1 MEYLL
6 LIVIAVIA
14 SLLDDKIR
22 GKKKVPPPTLPHD
35 IPKPTT
41 KVERRE
47 EGARFEIPPM
57 RNVPQEVQPAIDT
70 GVLRAQE
77 EMRAAWEEARR
88 EEERQRRRHREEE
101 QRRAAAEKAAA
112 AVFARR
118 RVPHRI
124 LPQITPAAMQQAVV
138 MAEVLGKPLSLR
150 RR

>member
-22 GKKKVPPPTLPHD
+22 GKKKVPPPTLPHE

-47 EGARFEIPPM
+47 EGARFKIPPM
-57 RNVPQEVQPAIDT
+57 RNVPQEVQPTIDA

-88 EEERQRRRHREEE
+88 EEERQRRRRREEE
-101 QRRAAAEKAAA
+101 QRRAAGEKAAA
-112 AVFARR
+112 VSARR

>member
-88 EEERQRRRHREEE
+88 EEERQRRRRREEE

>member
-14 SLLDDKIR
+14 SLLDDKLR
-22 GKKKVPPPTLPHD
+22 GKKKVPPPTLPHE

>member
-22 GKKKVPPPTLPHD
+22 GKKKVPPPTLPHE

-47 EGARFEIPPM
+47 EEARFEIPPM

>member
-57 RNVPQEVQPAIDT
+57 RNVPQEVQPTIDA
-70 GVLRAQE
+70 GVLHAQE
-77 EMRAAWEEARR
+77 EMRAAWEAARR
-88 EEERQRRRHREEE
+88 EEERQRRRRREEE

-112 AVFARR
+112 LSARR

>member
-1 MEYLL
+1 MEDLL

-22 GKKKVPPPTLPHD
+22 GKKKVPPPTLPHE

>member
-22 GKKKVPPPTLPHD
+22 GKKKVPPPTLPHE

-88 EEERQRRRHREEE
+88 EEERQRRRRREEE

>member
-1 MEYLL
+1 MAYLL

-22 GKKKVPPPTLPHD
+22 GKKKVPPPTLPHE

-88 EEERQRRRHREEE
+88 EEERQRRRRREEE

>member
-22 GKKKVPPPTLPHD
+22 GKKKVPPPTLPHE

-88 EEERQRRRHREEE
+88 EERQRRRRREEE

>member
-22 GKKKVPPPTLPHD
+22 GKKKVPPPTLPHE

-88 EEERQRRRHREEE
+88 EEERQRRRRREEE
-101 QRRAAAEKAAA
+101 QRRAAAEKAA
-112 AVFARR
+112 VSARR

>member
-77 EMRAAWEEARR
+77 EMRAAGEEARR
-88 EEERQRRRHREEE
+88 EEERQRRRRREEE

>member
-22 GKKKVPPPTLPHD
+22 GKKKVPPPTLPHE

-88 EEERQRRRHREEE
+88 EEERQRRRHRGEE

>member
-22 GKKKVPPPTLPHD
+22 GKKKVPPPTLPHE

-77 EMRAAWEEARR
+77 EMRAAWAEARR
-88 EEERQRRRHREEE
+88 EEERQRRRRREEE

>member
-14 SLLDDKIR
+14 SLLDDRIR
-22 GKKKVPPPTLPHD
+22 GKKKVPPPTLPHE

-77 EMRAAWEEARR
+77 EMRAAWEAARR
-88 EEERQRRRHREEE
+88 EEERQRRRRREEE

>member
-22 GKKKVPPPTLPHD
+22 GKKKVPPPTLPHE

>member
-22 GKKKVPPPTLPHD
+22 GKKKVPPPTLPHE

-57 RNVPQEVQPAIDT
+57 RNVPQEVQPTIDA

-77 EMRAAWEEARR
+77 EMRAAWGEARR
-88 EEERQRRRHREEE
+88 EEERQRRRRREEE

-138 MAEVLGKPLSLR
+138 MAEVLGKPMSLR

>member
-22 GKKKVPPPTLPHD
+22 GKKKVPPPTLPHE

-88 EEERQRRRHREEE
+88 EEERQRRRRREEE

-112 AVFARR
+112 AVSARR

>member
-22 GKKKVPPPTLPHD
+22 GKKKVPPPTLPHE

-77 EMRAAWEEARR
+77 EMRAAWEAARR
-88 EEERQRRRHREEE
+88 EEERQRRRRREEE

>member
-14 SLLDDKIR
+14 SLLDDRIR
-22 GKKKVPPPTLPHD
+22 GKKKVPPPTLPHE

-57 RNVPQEVQPAIDT
+57 RNVPQEAQPTIDT

-77 EMRAAWEEARR
+77 EMRAAWEAARR
-88 EEERQRRRHREEE
+88 EEERQRRRRREEE

-112 AVFARR
+112 VSARR

>member
-22 GKKKVPPPTLPHD
+22 GKKKVPPPTLPHE

-70 GVLRAQE
+70 GVLRSQE

-88 EEERQRRRHREEE
+88 EEERQRRRRREEE